1 MITNLFKNKKHS
13 FQFGIWLLF
22 AVILMLGQQ
31 AKAADNYLNA
41 HRAKLTDHI
50 ATDGYIQLDLP
61 VYESD
66 GDDEAIYNGW
76 LYVKTTKE
84 QDFKKAFNF
93 YTQDHYCPKKLP
105 HRFS

>member
-1 MITNLFKNKKHS
+1 MITNLFNNKKHS

-66 GDDEAIYNGW
+66 GDDEAIYIYSICNRLLLNILQVISQKYG
-76 LYVKTTKE
+76 L
-84 QDFKKAFNF
+84 N
-93 YTQDHYCPKKLP
+93 L
-105 HRFS
+105 